1 MTPAVSAPRL
11 ARLVG
16 DGALARPAYRSL
28 AAAIMTLLADGR
40 LVSGTRLPS
49 ERELTGALGCSR
61 TTVTSA
67 YAVLA
72 ERGYLETRRGSGSI
86 AVVPG
91 RLAAAS
97 RVLSPAT
104 DLAPDAIDLTCAAT
118 RAPAGILEAYAAALA
133 DLPSYLGDN
142 GYAPVGLLDLRAV
155 IAERFTRRGLATT
168 PEQIIVTSGAVAG
181 LAVISRALLT
191 RGQRVLLES
200 PSYPNAMAALAMEG
214 ARTVAIP
221 VDAAGWDLDEAARI
235 VPASGASAAY
245 LIPDFHNPTG
255 ALLDDSGRER
265 LAGLLAAADVR
276 PIIDET
282 IADIDLDGG
291 PPVRPFGC
299 FSPGAIVLGSAAK
312 VFWGGLRI
320 GWIRVP
326 TALASRVV
334 SARATLDLGAPILEQ
349 LVLMH
354 LLVTHDGLP
363 AARRTELLAARDAT
377 VEAVGT
383 HLPHARFVVPRG
395 GLTLW
400 VDMGDLRVGGLVL
413 AAAEAG
419 LLVAAGPQFA
429 PVGGF
434 ERFIRIPYVAA
445 PAVMTDAVARLA
457 RAAEELRAGGVTAL
471 THPPRAGG
479 FVA

>member
-214 ARTVAIP
+214 ARAVAIP
-221 VDAAGWDLDEAARI
+221 VDAAGWDLD
-235 VPASGASAAY
+235 
-245 LIPDFHNPTG
+245 
-255 ALLDDSGRER
+255 
-265 LAGLLAAADVR
+265 
-276 PIIDET
+276 
-282 IADIDLDGG
+282 
-291 PPVRPFGC
+291 
-299 FSPGAIVLGSAAK
+299 
-312 VFWGGLRI
+312 
-320 GWIRVP
+320 
-326 TALASRVV
+326 
-334 SARATLDLGAPILEQ
+334 
-349 LVLMH
+349 
-354 LLVTHDGLP
+354 
-363 AARRTELLAARDAT
+363 
-377 VEAVGT
+377 
-383 HLPHARFVVPRG
+383 
-395 GLTLW
+395 
-400 VDMGDLRVGGLVL
+400 
-413 AAAEAG
+413 
-419 LLVAAGPQFA
+419 
-429 PVGGF
+429 
-434 ERFIRIPYVAA
+434 
-445 PAVMTDAVARLA
+445 
-457 RAAEELRAGGVTAL
+457 
-471 THPPRAGG
+471 
-479 FVA
+479 